1 MQREQAVQIAG
12 QLYDYYTKKGS
23 LDIQSMMINNYK
35 MMGKQ
40 CQIQQEDVE
49 EYKQIIG
56 NGQKK
61 DFEQLCI
68 RYFCNTIPIVSLQ
81 KKPKYSKLAS
91 AKLEIAR
98 KIFRKFDSD
107 NSGSITSDEVRGLL
121 IETYK
126 QAGVKN
132 YEPTDQDLKEWM
144 NMTDT
149 NGDGL
154 ISLEEFEDLVIRSL
168 QSSGIEIY
176 QK

>member
-23 LDIQSMMINNYK
+23 LDIQSMMVNNYK

-40 CQIQQEDVE
+40 YQIQQEDVE
-49 EYKQIIG
+49 EYKQVIG
-56 NGQKK
+56 TGQKK

-68 RYFCNTIPIVSLQ
+68 RYFCSAIPIVSIQ
-81 KKPKYSKLAS
+81 KKPKYSKIVNER
-91 AKLEIAR
+91 LELAR

-126 QAGVKN
+126 QVGINN
-132 YEPTDQDLKEWM
+132 YQPTEQDLKEWM

-154 ISLEEFEDLVIRSL
+154 ISIEEFEDLVIRSL
-168 QSSGIEIY
+168 QSSGLEIY

>member
-12 QLYDYYTKKGS
+12 QLYNYYTKKGS
-23 LDIQSMMINNYK
+23 LDIQTMMSNNYK

-40 CQIQQEDVE
+40 YQIQQEDIE
-49 EYKQIIG
+49 EYKQVIG
-56 NGQKK
+56 SGQKK

-68 RYFCNTIPIVSLQ
+68 RYFCNTIQIVNLQ
-81 KKPKYSKLAS
+81 KKQKYSKIANDR
-91 AKLEIAR
+91 LEIAR
-98 KIFRKFDSD
+98 KIFRKFDAD

-126 QAGVKN
+126 QVGINN
-132 YEPTDQDLKEWM
+132 YQPTDEDLKEWM

-154 ISLEEFEDLVIRSL
+154 ISIEEFEDLVIRSL